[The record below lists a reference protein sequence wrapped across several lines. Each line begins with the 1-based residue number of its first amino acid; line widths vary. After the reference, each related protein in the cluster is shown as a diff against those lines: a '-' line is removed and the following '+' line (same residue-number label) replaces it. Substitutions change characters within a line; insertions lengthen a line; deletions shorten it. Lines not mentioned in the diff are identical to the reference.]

1 MTRINFIVCRPAMC
15 IPKPDKSTYIINC
28 MYAQKFNFWCLMS
41 STPITQP
48 DIQNTKNQSTPITQ
62 PDIQNTKNQST
73 PITQPNIQNT
83 KNQVQTSAS
92 QQPSLCSSNWNSSF
106 LYLMLGIS
114 YWHQRINLYKRHF
127 SPSN

>member
-1 MTRINFIVCRPAMC
+1 
-15 IPKPDKSTYIINC
+15 

-92 QQPSLCSSNWNSSF
+92 QQPSLCSSN
-106 LYLMLGIS
+106 
-114 YWHQRINLYKRHF
+114 
-127 SPSN
+127 